1 MRVKRVQAEKAPFS
15 IRSRVEGRT
24 TEFRYSACTR
34 LTCIEIPEGVTYV
47 GDRAFY
53 STEALAELILPESLT
68 HIGDS
73 AFAGAALTSVY
84 VPKGVTFIGREAFAY
99 NDNLTELLFG
109 ATEKQE
115 GWDETLAY
123 RCPVSNSG
131 NMKLGVKNPYASED
145 PEEDVSGETSAESSE
160 EVSAEASEET
170 STPVPTPPAGTKS
183 FPWILVGCAVGALG
197 IAVVAILLRKKKQ

>member
-1 MRVKRVQAEKAPFS
+1 M
-15 IRSRVEGRT
+15 
-24 TEFRYSACTR
+24 
-34 LTCIEIPEGVTYV
+34 
-47 GDRAFY
+47 
-53 STEALAELILPESLT
+53 
-68 HIGDS
+68 
-73 AFAGAALTSVY
+73 TSVY

-145 PEEDVSGETSAESSE
+145 PEEDAGGETSGEESSE
-160 EVSAEASEET
+160 AASEEPSEEPSAEAS
-170 STPVPTPPAGTKS
+170 SAVSAPPAEENA
-183 FPWILVGCAVGALG
+183 FPGGWVILAVA
-197 IAVVAILLRKKKQ
+197 AVAAAVLVVVKKKK